1 MKISKFLK
9 ISGIT
14 FIVIALLAIFMTL
27 YLNTGLNKTNLAVK
41 NAAEFKQLGIDLAN
55 SSDYLTNEARAYV
68 QFGDKIH
75 FDNYWKEVN
84 ETKTRDS
91 VVKRLKE
98 LNAPKDELA
107 LIEKAKQNSDALIAT
122 EDAAMKA
129 VEGKNFDQARILMFN
144 SNYEA
149 NKKIITDPLIEFQNK
164 MNARAQNEADSAQNN
179 LDLIIKATNILIIIM
194 ILFIILIFTVLHIKI
209 SKLHILSEKLEELS
223 NNEGD
228 LTTRIEIT
236 SKDEIGDIS
245 TAVNKIMITLQTL
258 VKNINTTTAD
268 VNEETKNLFNS
279 IKDISGK
286 MKYINKASSHISDRT
301 SDLSAITEEISA
313 SIEQVEGTSID
324 LKDNAEIEN
333 VSAKEIE
340 VRALQLKRKGIKSS
354 EEAKIIFNEKNNKV
368 MQAIEEGK
376 IVNEIHL
383 MTESIKSIAAQ
394 TNLLALNAAIEAAR
408 AGDQGKG
415 FAVVADEVRNLA
427 EQSTITVANIQGV
440 VSKVQA
446 SFDNLSENSKDLL
459 TYIEK
464 DVAEI
469 YDLLFQTGV
478 DYEQD
483 AKAVAIRAESVTV
496 AATTMSESMNQ
507 VGQAV
512 QSTILTA
519 VETAGNAEDI
529 AKSTR
534 EVLTNMETISVVADR
549 QSELIESLNMLVN
562 RFKV

>member
-164 MNARAQNEADSAQNN
+164 MNTRAQNEADSAQKN

-286 MKYINKASSHISDRT
+286 MKYINKASSHISDGT

-376 IVNEIHL
+376 IVNQIHL

-483 AKAVAIRAESVTV
+483 AKAVAIRAEIVTV

>member
-1 MKISKFLK
+1 
-9 ISGIT
+9 
-14 FIVIALLAIFMTL
+14 MT
-27 YLNTGLNKTNLAVK
+27 N
-41 NAAEFKQLGIDLAN
+41 D
-55 SSDYLTNEARAYV
+55 ARAYV

-164 MNARAQNEADSAQNN
+164 MNARAQNESDSAQKN
-179 LDLIIKATNILIIIM
+179 LDLIIKATNTLIIIM
-194 ILFIILIFTVLHIKI
+194 ILFIIFIFTVLHIKI

-245 TAVNKIMITLQTL
+245 TDVNKIMITLQTL

-286 MKYINKASSHISDRT
+286 MKYINKASSHISDGT

-340 VRALQLKRKGIKSS
+340 VRALQLKSKGIKSS

-464 DVAEI
+464 DVTEI

-483 AKAVAIRAESVTV
+483 AKAIAIRAESVTV

-534 EVLTNMETISVVADR
+534 EVLTNMEIISVVADR

>member
-27 YLNTGLNKTNLAVK
+27 YLNTGLNKTNIAVK

-98 LNAPKDELA
+98 LNAPKHELA

-129 VEGKNFDQARILMFN
+129 VDGKNFDQARILMFN

-164 MNARAQNEADSAQNN
+164 MNARAQNEAYSAQKN

-194 ILFIILIFTVLHIKI
+194 ILFIIFIFTVLHIKI

-286 MKYINKASSHISDRT
+286 MKYINKASSHISDGT

-340 VRALQLKRKGIKSS
+340 VRALQLKMKGIKSS
-354 EEAKIIFNEKNNKV
+354 EEAKSIFNEKNNKV

-383 MTESIKSIAAQ
+383 MTESIKSIAAK

>member
-1 MKISKFLK
+1 
-9 ISGIT
+9 
-14 FIVIALLAIFMTL
+14 MTL
-27 YLNTGLNKTNLAVK
+27 YLNTGLNKTNIAVK

-164 MNARAQNEADSAQNN
+164 MNARAQNEADSAQKN

-268 VNEETKNLFNS
+268 VNQETKNLFNS

-286 MKYINKASSHISDRT
+286 MKYINEASSHISDGT

-340 VRALQLKRKGIKSS
+340 VRALQLKSKGIKSS

-464 DVAEI
+464 DVSEI

-512 QSTILTA
+512 QSTIFPA
-519 VETAGNAEDI
+519 VETAGNAEYI

>member
-164 MNARAQNEADSAQNN
+164 MNARAQNESDSAQKN

-194 ILFIILIFTVLHIKI
+194 ILFIIFIFTVLHIKI

-286 MKYINKASSHISDRT
+286 MKYINKASSHISDGT

>member
-55 SSDYLTNEARAYV
+55 SSDHLT
-68 QFGDKIH
+68 
-75 FDNYWKEVN
+75 N

-122 EDAAMKA
+122 EDAALKA

-144 SNYEA
+144 FNYEA

-164 MNARAQNEADSAQNN
+164 MNARARNESDSAQKN
-179 LDLIIKATNILIIIM
+179 LDLIIKSTNILIIIM
-194 ILFIILIFTVLHIKI
+194 ILFIIFIFTVLHIKS

-286 MKYINKASSHISDRT
+286 MKYINEASSHISDGT

-324 LKDNAEIEN
+324 IKDNAEIEN

-340 VRALQLKRKGIKSS
+340 VRALQLKSKGIKSS

-394 TNLLALNAAIEAAR
+394 TNLLALNAAIEAVR

-478 DYEQD
+478 DYEQY